1 VLSQHIFDTK
11 ETTVK
16 PSLRYYHKRTA
27 LPSDRFHHAP
37 AARHIPYH
45 APTRNTVSVLVKDTL
60 HVKEQES
67 AADVQQ
73 PQASNRPEDFDILT
87 AHTKPEKKEKLSF
100 REKMAARHARIEQS
114 RDAEVSAIVRRHKYS
129 FSELLLHPY
138 ACMENEAYEEIPSP
152 FLASLGRMIIKWLI
166 ASAFLAIGFKKIV
179 DTQNFSY
186 LRLNF
191 THTAEIAFRLLVIFV
206 LAESV
211 GYLLNVFVSI
221 FRHEKI
227 TVTRIFAIGTMG
239 WLSET
244 FAFFVAGL
252 ISLKNPEVGIII
264 MIGVVLYGIFLK
276 NHVIAESTSA
286 RVETQSIVTT
296 VCMMIALY
304 MIYKWF
310 GAAEHSLIEL
320 LLEIYA

>member
-1 VLSQHIFDTK
+1 M
-11 ETTVK
+11 K

-45 APTRNTVSVLVKDTL
+45 SKTRNTVSVLVKDTL
-60 HVKEQES
+60 HVSEQAPEVKMMQ
-67 AADVQQ
+67 AD
-73 PQASNRPEDFDILT
+73 ASVKHENFDILT
-87 AHTKPEKKEKLSF
+87 EHAKPEKKEKPSF
-100 REKMAARHARIEQS
+100 KEKMAARHARVEQA
-114 RDAEVSAIVRRHKYS
+114 RDAEVSAIVRRHHYS

-206 LAESV
+206 LAESI
-211 GYLLNVFVSI
+211 GYLINVFVSI

-239 WLSET
+239 WLSESA
-244 FAFFVAGL
+244 AFLVAGL
-252 ISLKNPEVGIII
+252 ISLKSPEVGIII
-264 MIGVVLYGIFLK
+264 MIGVVLYGVFLK